1 MEKVKLTELSGD
13 DLHVISDATTYYAT
27 ILKQLCLTDNTS
39 QQHIHLSIIEAL
51 QYEVLARITKREQP
65 KNNTLKME
73 VHTAFVLYD
82 ALEYYGHQVTSLLT
96 SAIIRRIIME
106 LFALLPFTRDHQ
118 KLSLVSNLNFN
129 QE

>member
-1 MEKVKLTELSGD
+1 MEKVKLTELSNQ
-13 DLHVISDATTYYAT
+13 DLHVISDAITHYAK
-27 ILKQLCLTDNTS
+27 ILQQLCHSDNTS

-51 QYEVLARITKREQP
+51 QYEVLGKITKREQP
-65 KNNTLKME
+65 KNPTLKME

-82 ALEYYGHQVTSLLT
+82 ALEYYGKVVTSLLT

-106 LFALLPFTRDHQ
+106 LFSLLPFTRDHQ